1 METKKSTLKKFFVW
15 DKYYPYTYSII
26 FLILALIYYYFI
38 ERKLD
43 LFKFWWE
50 RLITF
55 STTIITVI
63 SIFIGFIGVWIT
75 LVFQDKENANIK
87 MIKANNKYDL
97 LLNYFKKPI
106 TFWLTL
112 IVFSMLI
119 SMWLSLS
126 PYFIIV
132 YISFFV
138 LLLLL
143 NYRIIYF
150 LFKILRDK

>member
-1 METKKSTLKKFFVW
+1 MEAKKSTLKKFFAW

-26 FLILALIYYYFI
+26 FLILALIYYYFF
-38 ERKLD
+38 EGDLD

-75 LVFQDKENANIK
+75 LVFQDKENTNIK

-106 TFWLTL
+106 TFWLIL